1 MLAFGIVVIIS
12 INISSGDGKEIA
24 ILSHFLKH
32 EVFIT
37 VQAVQC
43 NLFSFGFFLSCFSL
57 LSLSL
62 PLLVLASKSTS
73 LSPRFCVCR
82 SRQYDTICWE
92 LNFISGLLFFL
103 WLIVWVDEINS
114 VVWIVNPCNFFV
126 WSNSY
131 TFLESLLT

>member
-1 MLAFGIVVIIS
+1 MVAFGIVVIIS
-12 INISSGDGKEIA
+12 IDISSGDGKEIA
-24 ILSHFLKH
+24 ILGHFLKH

-43 NLFSFGFFLSCFSL
+43 DLFSFGFFLPCFSL

-73 LSPRFCVCR
+73 LNPRFFVCR

-103 WLIVWVDEINS
+103 WLIVWVDGINS
-114 VVWIVNPCNFFV
+114 VVWIVNLCNFFV
-126 WSNSY
+126 RSNSY